1 MFSFIYKKIIIDF
14 SKITLFFITII
25 VCLSIYHAKNFNLD
39 ASSDA
44 LLLEGDPDLKYL
56 RDVND
61 TYNSKDFLVLTY
73 TPVSSFTQKETI
85 LNLQLLKSKIEKLT
99 WVDSVV
105 TVIDVPLLKST
116 DEGLMERLK
125 NFKTL
130 AYPEI
135 DRERGFDEI
144 INSPI
149 YQDYVI
155 SKDGKTS
162 GIVVY
167 LIKDERLAEY
177 IKIKDKY
184 FEQSNETGLSKE
196 EKLNY
201 KKFIREYEDYKNLYN
216 IRNHQNI
223 TEIRD
228 VINKYGE
235 NAKIYLGG
243 IPMIADDMMSFIKSD
258 IVVFGIGVFIF
269 IVLTLWFIFR
279 NLKWVLMPLI
289 GCASSV
295 IIMIGLLGFIGWKV
309 TVISSNF
316 IALMLILNMAMNIH
330 LTVRFLQLKKEFPDL
345 TKNEIVFE
353 ASKKMM
359 LPILYTAL
367 TTICAF
373 LSLVLSGIKPII
385 DFGWMMTLGLIVS
398 FLVTFLLLPSLISI
412 LASQEEIGLKDTE
425 KSLIITSALGS
436 FTKNNRI
443 IIFGSTFLIIIFS
456 IVGITKLE
464 VENSFINY
472 FDKETEIYKGMKKID
487 DDLGGTTPL
496 NVILKFPSDIKETKK
511 DNDNDEFDEWD
522 EDNRD
527 SKEEKSKY
535 WFTRDKMDKI
545 IKVHDYL
552 ESLPEIGKVLSFGSI
567 LRVAEDLNNKQLQ
580 SLEIAV
586 LYSKIPEEIK
596 KEIVSPYISVEKD
609 EARISIRIK
618 DSLKDLRRND
628 LINKINSELNTKLGL
643 NKNEYKLTGV
653 LILFNNLLQSLFKS
667 QILTLG
673 FVILGIFL
681 MFFILFRNTTL
692 SLIGIVPNF
701 LAAFFILGIIGL
713 LGIPLDM
720 MTITI
725 AAITIGIAVDNSIH
739 YIYRFREEFKKINNY
754 NKTLDRCH
762 STVGIAI
769 LNTSITIV
777 FGFSILVLSNF
788 IPTIYFGVFTGIAM
802 LLAMISVLTLLPK
815 LILTYKP
822 FGKEKNNLAI

>member
-1 MFSFIYKKIIIDF
+1 MLSNIYKKIVIDF
-14 SKITLFFITII
+14 SKVTLLFLLVLISFS
-25 VCLSIYHAKNFNLD
+25 LYQAKNFNLD

-56 RDVND
+56 REINQ
-61 TYNSKDFLVLTY
+61 TYGSKDFLVLTY
-73 TPVSSFTQKETI
+73 APISSFIEKETI
-85 LNLQLLKSKIEKLT
+85 LNLQMLKSKIEKLT
-99 WVDSVV
+99 WVDSVI

-125 NFKTL
+125 NYKTL

-135 DRERGFDEI
+135 DRKRGFDEI

-149 YQDYVI
+149 YKNYVI
-155 SKDGKTS
+155 SEDGKTS

-167 LIKDERLAEY
+167 LKKDERLAEY
-177 IKIKDKY
+177 IKVKDKY
-184 FEQSNETGLSKE
+184 FNQSVETGLSKE
-196 EKLNY
+196 EKINY
-201 KKFIREYEDYKNLYN
+201 KKFLKEYEKYKNLYN

-228 VINKYGE
+228 VINKYGD
-235 NAKIYLGG
+235 NAKIHLGG
-243 IPMIADDMMSFIKSD
+243 IPMIADDMMSYIKSD
-258 IVVFGIGVFIF
+258 IAVFGIGVFVFIIF
-269 IVLTLWFIFR
+269 TLWLIFR
-279 NLKWVLMPLI
+279 NFKWVIMPLL
-289 GCASSV
+289 GCATSV
-295 IIMIGLLGFIGWKV
+295 IIMIGLLGLIGWKV

-330 LTVRFLQLKKEFPDL
+330 VTVRYLQLKKEFPQL
-345 TKNEIVFE
+345 TKDEAVLE

-359 LPILYTAL
+359 LPILYTVL

-373 LSLVLSGIKPII
+373 LSLVFSGIKPII
-385 DFGWMMTLGLIVS
+385 DFGWMMTLGLIIS
-398 FLVTFLLLPSLISI
+398 LLVTFLLLPSLLNIFSSDNEMSI
-412 LASQEEIGLKDTE
+412 KDTE
-425 KSLIITSALGS
+425 KSFITSALGS
-436 FTKNNRI
+436 FTKKNKI
-443 IIFGSTFLIIIFS
+443 LIFGSTILIVLFS
-456 IVGITKLE
+456 LIGISKLE

-496 NVILKFPSDIKETKK
+496 NIILKFPIKQKETSQEE
-511 DNDNDEFDEWD
+511 DEFDEW
-522 EDNRD
+522 
-527 SKEEKSKY
+527 EEENETDDDKAKY

-545 IKVHDYL
+545 IKVHEYL
-552 ESLPEIGKVLSFGSI
+552 DSLPEIGKVLSFGSI
-567 LRVAEDLNNKQLQ
+567 LKVAEDLNGKELQ

-586 LYSKIPEEIK
+586 LYSKIPQTIK
-596 KEIVSPYISVEKD
+596 TEIVTPYISVEKD
-609 EARISIRIK
+609 EARISVRIK
-618 DSLKDLRRND
+618 DSLENLRRND
-628 LINKINSELNTKLGL
+628 LIKKINTELNTKLGL
-643 NKNEYKLTGV
+643 EKDEYKLAGV

-673 FVILGIFL
+673 IVMLGIYF
-681 MFFILFRNTTL
+681 MFFILFRNVVL
-692 SLIGIVPNF
+692 SFIGVVPNF
-701 LAAFFILGIIGL
+701 IAAFFILGIIGL

-739 YIYRFREEFKKINNY
+739 YIYRFKEEFSKINDY

-815 LILTYKP
+815 LILTLKP
-822 FGKEKNNLAI
+822 FGEEPSDLV

>member
-1 MFSFIYKKIIIDF
+1 MFANIYKKIITDF
-14 SKITLFFITII
+14 SKITLLF
-25 VCLSIYHAKNFNLD
+25 LSILVIFSLYQSKNFNLD

-56 RDVND
+56 REVNQ
-61 TYNSKDFLVLTY
+61 TYGAKDFLVLTY
-73 TPVSSFTQKETI
+73 TPVSSFVKKETI

-99 WVDSVV
+99 WVDSVI

-125 NFKTL
+125 NYKTL

-135 DRERGFDEI
+135 DRKRGFDEI

-149 YQDYVI
+149 YKNYVI
-155 SKDGKTS
+155 SEDGKTS

-167 LIKDERLAEY
+167 LKKDERLAEY
-177 IKIKDKY
+177 IKVKDKY
-184 FEQSNETGLSKE
+184 FYQNIDSGLSKE
-196 EKLNY
+196 EKINY
-201 KKFIREYEDYKNLYN
+201 KKFIKEYEEYKNLYN

-223 TEIRD
+223 AEIRD
-228 VINKYGE
+228 VISKYGE
-235 NAKIYLGG
+235 SAKIHLGG
-243 IPMIADDMMSFIKSD
+243 IPMIADDMMGYIKND

-279 NLKWVLMPLI
+279 KLKWVIMPLL
-289 GCASSV
+289 GCATSV
-295 IIMIGLLGFIGWKV
+295 ILMIGILGFIGWKV

-330 LTVRFLQLKKEFPDL
+330 VTVRFLQLKKEVPQL
-345 TKNEIVFE
+345 SKSEAVFE

-359 LPILYTAL
+359 LPILYTVL

-373 LSLVLSGIKPII
+373 LSLVFSGIKPII

-398 FLVTFLLLPSLISI
+398 LLVTFLLLPSLINLLSSENEMDI
-412 LASQEEIGLKDTE
+412 KDTE
-425 KSLIITSALGS
+425 KSLITSLLAS
-436 FTKNNRI
+436 FTKNNSI
-443 IIFGSTFLIIIFS
+443 LIFGSTILIIILS
-456 IVGITKLE
+456 VVGIFRLE

-487 DDLGGTTPL
+487 DNLGGTTPL
-496 NVILKFPSDIKETKK
+496 NIILKFPTKSKE
-511 DNDNDEFDEWD
+511 NEIEEDEFEEWEEEETN
-522 EDNRD
+522 ED
-527 SKEEKSKY
+527 KSKY

-552 ESLPEIGKVLSFGSI
+552 DSLPEVGKVLSFGSI
-567 LRVAEDLNNKQLQ
+567 LRVAEDLNNKKLQ

-596 KEIVSPYISVEKD
+596 AEIILPYISVEKD
-609 EARISIRIK
+609 EARISLRIK

-628 LINKINSELNTKLGL
+628 LIEKINNELNTKLGL
-643 NKNEYKLTGV
+643 EKNEYKLAGV

-673 FVILGIFL
+673 IVILGIFS
-681 MFFILFRNTTL
+681 MFFILFRNIVL
-692 SLIGIVPNF
+692 SLIGVVPNF
-701 LAAFFILGIIGL
+701 IAAFFILGIIGL
-713 LGIPLDM
+713 LEIPLDM

-739 YIYRFREEFKKINNY
+739 YIYRYKEEFEKINDY
-754 NKTLDRCH
+754 KKTLDRCH
-762 STVGIAI
+762 NTVGVAI

-822 FGKEKNNLAI
+822 FGEEINNL